1 MVTKQY
7 NVNFCAS
14 DFLLLKIE
22 LAKIHFARLNKY
34 SPLPP
39 PLGVK
44 NVRIHQYSDKNQGNP
59 AGPYTTIFRSKNRF

>member
-34 SPLPP
+34 RPP
-39 PLGVK
+39 PPPFPSPTNIL
-44 NVRIHQYSDKNQGNP
+44 RQFL
-59 AGPYTTIFRSKNRF
+59 ARLAT